1 VTRQSYVSPRVSRR
15 RPPTTHHAHP
25 APPPT
30 HNSKA
35 ASQGNVVSKTYPT
48 PPREKSVI
56 RVRSKGA
63 ASQPQHPTGESHWS
77 NPLPPAFA
85 SVSVPRTPAKPWAA
99 QGARQPAAG
108 RPWLLAG
115 SACLRPA
122 CGCWCNNKPHISVVC
137 TRRTRRGRRVAQCL
151 CGGSELVCRYWP
163 HHARHAARYSSS
175 TTTTTTAL
183 LRVTPT
189 YAYAD
194 PVPTNAAVFLCW
206 RRLLSTEAR
215 LQHSAGT

>member
-63 ASQPQHPTGESHWS
+63 ASQPQHPATGESHWNWS

-85 SVSVPRTPAKPWAA
+85 SVSVPRTPAKPC
-99 QGARQPAAG
+99 QLGCARQPAAG
-108 RPWLLAG
+108 RPCVAACWLCLPPPCLWVLVQQQATHKRRLHPAHPARQ
-115 SACLRPA
+115 AC
-122 CGCWCNNKPHISVVC
+122 S
-137 TRRTRRGRRVAQCL
+137 
-151 CGGSELVCRYWP
+151 
-163 HHARHAARYSSS
+163 
-175 TTTTTTAL
+175 
-183 LRVTPT
+183 
-189 YAYAD
+189 
-194 PVPTNAAVFLCW
+194 PVPVRWLRTGLSILAASCAPCGSL
-206 RRLLSTEAR
+206 
-215 LQHSAGT
+215 